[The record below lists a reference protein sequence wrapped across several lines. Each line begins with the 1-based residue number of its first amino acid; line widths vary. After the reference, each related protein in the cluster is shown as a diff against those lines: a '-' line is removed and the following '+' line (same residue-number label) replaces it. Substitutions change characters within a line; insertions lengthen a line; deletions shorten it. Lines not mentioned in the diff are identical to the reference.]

1 MGARAALD
9 AMPGKQ
15 MAIDTELRS
24 GTSDGIEARA
34 RRRILVRESQF
45 YGTMDGAMKFVKREF
60 C

>member
-1 MGARAALD
+1 
-9 AMPGKQ
+9 MPGKQ